1 MEDREIGDIG
11 GVLNG
16 TILVGKA
23 YFSASNC
30 HVHRIRD
37 SRK

>member
-1 MEDREIGDIG
+1 MEDREIGEIG

-16 TILVGKA
+16 TILVGMA

-30 HVHRIRD
+30 HVYRIRD